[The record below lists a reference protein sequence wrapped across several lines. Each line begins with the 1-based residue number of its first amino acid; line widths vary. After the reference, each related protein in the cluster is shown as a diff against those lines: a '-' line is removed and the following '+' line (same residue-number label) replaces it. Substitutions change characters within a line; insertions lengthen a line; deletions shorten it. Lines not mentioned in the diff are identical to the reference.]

1 MIGASATCPRP
12 CQTLN
17 LSSDFVTRQKD
28 IVPDPMELTANVGTV
43 RAITGQVREQDA
55 VRDTQG
61 KCWHRFK
68 HGKASCA
75 TWGDRTGEDRRGS
88 PEVGEHRAHLWK
100 PMERGPDGQG
110 DTLDL
115 DHGKVWAEVMRLH
128 GC

>member
-1 MIGASATCPRP
+1 MW
-12 CQTLN
+12 
-17 LSSDFVTRQKD
+17 
-28 IVPDPMELTANVGTV
+28 
-43 RAITGQVREQDA
+43 EQSEPSLGRLGKEDA

-75 TWGDRTGEDRRGS
+75 TRATGLGRTDVEAQRWENTG
-88 PEVGEHRAHLWK
+88 HTLWK

-115 DHGKVWAEVMRLH
+115 DHGKVSGRGCDSTAAE
-128 GC
+128 